1 MVKKVVLDKLEME
14 EPEFLSEEKA
24 AQPLEEGGTAAYK
37 LAFPWRWVSMLLVV
51 VGILLIGGGASYWW
65 LAANKAGG
73 RPAGHKIAAA
83 VPSPR
88 RDGLVDA
95 KDFILTLKDDKG
107 NGRVMMCDLTFEL
120 YDGQEVRFKKN
131 ILEIRKIIY
140 EKVRQKQV
148 FSLLLP
154 ERKIALK
161 EELNAELGNLLGK
174 DVVKAI
180 YFSKFVIL

>member
-1 MVKKVVLDKLEME
+1 MAKKVVLDKLEME
-14 EPEFLSEEKA
+14 EPDLLSAEKA
-24 AQPLEEGGTAAYK
+24 AQPLEEGGTAADK
-37 LAFPWRWVSMLLVV
+37 LALPWRWVSILAVSLL
-51 VGILLIGGGASYWW
+51 LTGGGASYWW
-65 LAANKAGG
+65 LAVKKAGG
-73 RPAGHKIAAA
+73 RAPGHKIAAA
-83 VPSPR
+83 VPLPR

-107 NGRVMMCDLTFEL
+107 NGRVMVCDLTFEL

-131 ILEIRKIIY
+131 MLAIRKIIY
-140 EKVRQKQV
+140 EKVRQKQA

-154 ERKIALK
+154 EKKSALK